1 MLCATDDDDDDD
13 DDSLYVAEVTGGDYP
28 EHMCSQVA
36 RPGLT
41 ETPPDLHQPTPG
53 PHKSIFHE
61 MMVR

>member
-1 MLCATDDDDDDD
+1 MC
-13 DDSLYVAEVTGGDYP
+13 VAEVTGGEYP